1 VREGRHRKLHLVIN
15 THWDREWRWSFRE
28 TQRRLCDAMDLLL
41 NTMEAQPE
49 FRSFLADS
57 QAAMVDDYLDARP
70 EHRERIEKL
79 VRDGRLFVGPWYTLP
94 ALFMVSGE
102 AIVRNLLIGHEIA
115 TSLGGVM
122 KAAYNVFSWGQISQ
136 LPQIYR
142 QFGMDTILF
151 YRGIDQSRMDRIEYA
166 WEAPD
171 GSRML
176 GLTFG
181 EDHRLN
187 FWANV
192 YKPYRRGNHAA
203 MFDRTGRRGY
213 LLHHSAVDSAA
224 VNHSVADQGN
234 ARDLKMALQGLH
246 GMLDKLVPKSST
258 SHLLLL
264 QGFDL
269 ENPDPEVPALV
280 EALNGELDCD
290 RIEIS
295 SIPDYFKAVRQELE
309 AGGVIEKLPV
319 YRGEMLAVERV
330 GMGFGPLFAGV
341 YSARMN
347 IKLMNQAS
355 QARLVHWAEPA
366 SVWAS
371 LLEGE
376 YPQRALRVAWKTLC
390 QNQQHDG
397 IGGCHVD
404 RVTLT
409 TLERYRTVDDIADDA
424 TRVALEHIVG
434 RIDYAGLAED
444 EVGITVFN
452 PHATAYTG
460 VLECFV
466 HIPLGEGG
474 TAGGGYRMPGSLD
487 VRDSE
492 GRPVEAQ
499 VLEVEDQVVSAL
511 LRFGNVDKFSAM
523 RFQVAIEVRDLP
535 PMGYRCYT
543 ARYREG
549 EYRAVERIDTKPN
562 VLENEFL
569 RVAIRGDGTIDM
581 LDKHTGQEYRGLH
594 YFEDGGEEGGP
605 LMHITPDGEALYTT
619 IGQSAN
625 VAKIRSGPLLAAY
638 AVDREWALP
647 AQVVSGLNIHIPNGP
662 RFVEHGARARSEHK
676 AVLRIRTEITL
687 RKGVP
692 FLEFTTHVDNRVRD
706 HRLRAVFRTDVDT
719 DRHQADAPF
728 DVVSRPVAIPDSRD
742 WYEAALR
749 TWPTQSLVNVADGH
763 GRGLAVLH
771 AGLSEYEVFDDPTRS
786 IALTLL
792 RCFGTAGG
800 GADTYSAQPLA
811 QLQGEHVFRYALYP
825 HHGRVGAAELLH
837 AARHHSVPLRSVQ
850 CTAHVGDLP
859 ATERAFVELDS
870 QDLVV
875 SALKRSESGEG
886 FVWRCYNPGAND
898 VEASIT
904 VGRDVIAARRVDLSE
919 REIEPLPAVG
929 SRIPI
934 HVAAGSIFS
943 VEIVTAPAH
952 SKNTLR
958 QQK

>member
-1 VREGRHRKLHLVIN
+1 MQRPHTLHLVVN

-41 NTMEAQPE
+41 DTMEAQPE
-49 FRSFLADS
+49 FRSFLMDS
-57 QAAMVDDYLDARP
+57 QAAMADDYLDARP
-70 EHRERIEKL
+70 ERRARVEKL

-102 AIVRNLLIGHEIA
+102 AIARNLLMGHALAE
-115 TSLGGVM
+115 SLGGTM
-122 KAAYNVFSWGQISQ
+122 KGAYNVFSWGQISQ

-187 FWANV
+187 FWQNV
-192 YKPYRRGNHAA
+192 YKPYRRGEHNA

-213 LLHHSAVDSAA
+213 LLHHNDVDSAA
-224 VNHSVADQGN
+224 VNHSVADQDN
-234 ARDLKMALQGLH
+234 ARDLQQARDGLR
-246 GMLDKLVPKSST
+246 GMLDKLAPKSST

-280 EALNGELDCD
+280 EALNREMDSARLA
-290 RIEIS
+290 IS
-295 SIPDYFKAVRQELE
+295 SIPEYFKEVRRELE
-309 AGGVIEKLPV
+309 AGGLLEKLPV

-347 IKLMNQAS
+347 IKLMNHAS
-355 QARLVHWAEPA
+355 QIRLESWAEPA

-371 LLEGE
+371 LLGFE
-376 YPQRALRVAWKTLC
+376 YPQRALRTAWKTLC

-409 TLERYRTVDDIADDA
+409 TLERYRTVDDIAEDA
-424 TRVALEHIVG
+424 TRVALERIVG
-434 RIDYAGLAED
+434 RIDYSGLAED
-444 EVGITVFN
+444 ELGITVFN
-452 PHATAYTG
+452 PHATTFTG
-460 VLECFV
+460 VLECYA
-466 HIPLGEGG
+466 HIPRGE
-474 TAGGGYRMPGSLD
+474 GGGYRMPGRLD
-487 VRDSE
+487 VRDAD

-499 VLEVEDQVVSAL
+499 ALAVEDQEVSAL
-511 LRFGNVDKFSAM
+511 LRFGNVDKFPAL
-523 RFQVAIEVRDLP
+523 RFKVALEVRDLP

-543 ARYREG
+543 ARHRQG
-549 EYRAVERIDTKPN
+549 EYRAVERMDAETN

-569 RVAIRGDGTIDM
+569 RAEICGDGTMDL
-581 LDKHTGQEYRGLH
+581 LDKRTGQAYRGLH

-605 LMHITPDGEALYTT
+605 LMHIAPDGEALYTT
-619 IGQSAN
+619 RGRSAD
-625 VAKIRSGPLLAAY
+625 VARIRSGPLLAGY
-638 AVDREWALP
+638 AIEHEWMLP
-647 AQVVSGLNIHIPNGP
+647 AEVASPLKIHIPNGP
-662 RFVEHGARARSEHK
+662 RFVEHGARARSAHK
-676 AVLRIRTEITL
+676 ATLRLRTEVML

-692 FLEFTTHVDNRVRD
+692 FLEFTTRVDNRVRD
-706 HRLRAVFRTDVDT
+706 HRLRVVFRTDIAA

-728 DVVSRPVAIPDSRD
+728 DVVSRPVAVPDSRD

-749 TWPTQSLVNVADGH
+749 TWPTQSLVNVADGRA
-763 GRGLAVLH
+763 RGLAVLH
-771 AGLSEYEVFDDPTRS
+771 AGLSEYEVFDDATRS

-811 QLQGEHVFRYALYP
+811 QLPGEHTFRYALYP
-825 HHGRVGAAELLH
+825 HDGHAGAAELLR
-837 AARHHSVPLRSVQ
+837 AARRFCVPLRSVQ
-850 CTAHVGDLP
+850 CTAHAGELP
-859 ATERAFVELDS
+859 ATARSFVRLDS
-870 QDLVV
+870 PDLAVT
-875 SALKRSESGEG
+875 ALKQAESGRG
-886 FVWRCYNPGAND
+886 MVLRCHNPTAAE
-898 VEASIT
+898 VEATIEVDRAVACARLVT
-904 VGRDVIAARRVDLSE
+904 LEEKDIGALPVEGNRIGIRVPAGRI
-919 REIEPLPAVG
+919 G
-929 SRIPI
+929 S
-934 HVAAGSIFS
+934 VALTFDEG
-943 VEIVTAPAH
+943 
-952 SKNTLR
+952 KR
-958 QQK
+958 K